1 MHALQKK
8 MYEFQRQHPIASVS
22 KTLREIRRNI
32 ISILVT
38 LFVGASSEAI
48 PFHLLIY
55 IGIPLIFVIG
65 VVAWWRFQY
74 KIEDGE
80 LHIRSGIFV
89 RKNLYLTRDRVQVID
104 ISSGVL
110 QRLFGLVK
118 VDIQTAGSTSRDAS
132 IEAVTA
138 EKADLINR
146 LLRNGAQQKSAD
158 EEAESVESEKSKVY
172 SLPGKHLL
180 IAATTSGRFG
190 IILSV
195 MGTIFSQI
203 EPVIRES
210 EIFDYLFSMLPSQ
223 TDGIMIASIII
234 IVIVAAWIFSF
245 FSTLLMYGD
254 FSVEVKKE
262 EIVIM
267 RGIFEK
273 KRITVPYNRIQA
285 IYVNEGL
292 VRQPLGYAS
301 AHLES
306 AGYGDDKGTGS
317 LMLFPLIPRKKVEK
331 LIKEIVPQHDVKI
344 DGYTP
349 PFKTLRRYIFRAA
362 FIILLITGL
371 VYYFLYNAAWIWIFP
386 ALSIFWG
393 WLKYKDAG
401 IGWDRDNIILRSRT
415 LSKTTAIIKRNRIQ
429 DISINQSPI
438 QRYRNLCTIQ
448 VYVASGD
455 HGKSFSVKD
464 LDYDDVQM
472 LYVDLQK
479 RKEKETERE
488 LTIPQRKAE
497 TTLPGWKVN
506 VA

>member
-1 MHALQKK
+1 MF
-8 MYEFQRQHPIASVS
+8 EFQRQHPIASVS

-55 IGIPLIFVIG
+55 IGIPLVFIMG

-132 IEAVTA
+132 IEAVTL
-138 EKADLINR
+138 EKAHLINQ
-146 LLRNGAQQKSAD
+146 LLRNGDHQNSTETENGKSED
-158 EEAESVESEKSKVY
+158 QKSKVY

-210 EIFDYLFSMLPSQ
+210 EIFDHLFSLLPSQ

-234 IVIVAAWIFSF
+234 IIIVGAWIFSF

-273 KRITVPYNRIQA
+273 KKITVPYNRIQA

-301 AHLES
+301 IHLES

-317 LMLFPLIPRKKVEK
+317 LMLFPLIPRKKVET
-331 LIKEIVPQHDVKI
+331 LIKEIVPQHNVEMN
-344 DGYTP
+344 GYAP
-349 PFKTLRRYIFRAA
+349 PSKSLRRYIFRAA
-362 FIILLITGL
+362 FIIVVLTGL
-371 VYYFLYNAAWIWIFP
+371 VYKFLYTAAWIWVFP
-386 ALSIFWG
+386 ALSILWG

-401 IGWDRDNIILRSRT
+401 IGWDSETLILRSRT
-415 LSKTTAIIKRNRIQ
+415 LSKTTAIIKRKRIQ
-429 DISINQSPI
+429 DVSVFQSPI
-438 QRYRNLCTIQ
+438 QKYRNLCTIQ

-464 LDYDDVQM
+464 LDYNDVKA
-472 LYVDLQK
+472 LYRDLQK
-479 RKEKETERE
+479 KKETDSIVNLPERSAE
-488 LTIPQRKAE
+488 LV
-497 TTLPGWKVN
+497 LPGWKIIPVSG
-506 VA
+506 